1 MGDSAWLVGSGDRA
15 IPFPTLCLAGT
26 PAALH
31 THARTRA
38 RENSPLQQ
46 FVSALLVSSCHCTQ
60 ADPMDLLLDFE
71 EGDSVSELG
80 SKLWGN
86 SPDRAAILNEP
97 QNKQVS

>member
-1 MGDSAWLVGSGDRA
+1 
-15 IPFPTLCLAGT
+15 
-26 PAALH
+26 
-31 THARTRA
+31 
-38 RENSPLQQ
+38 
-46 FVSALLVSSCHCTQ
+46 
-60 ADPMDLLLDFE
+60 MDLLLDFE